1 MDAAV
6 RVRPDLSDLPSGGG
20 TVRVAELYL
29 GGVPRGAVILLCSP
43 GALTADAI
51 EGMNGLAEHGY
62 ESIAADL
69 AHNATSDD
77 TSLHDVQTLID
88 RLAGRGWS
96 SEQIGVVGYGFGG
109 RVALLAASEFALGAA
124 ISIDPSGVAA
134 STDGGLSPLVDP
146 GRGVRTSWLGMFGE
160 LDRHSPTAS
169 VAALGRSLRALSPV
183 FTQIVSYPGVSGD
196 FYRNSLE
203 SIAHAAAFDSWQ
215 RVIEWLNARVVPRPT
230 PLAEAWRARQLVG

>member
-6 RVRPDLSDLPSGGG
+6 RVQPALSDLPSGEG
-20 TVRVAELYL
+20 TVRVGELYL
-29 GGVPRGAVILLCSP
+29 GRVPRGAVILLCSS
-43 GALTADAI
+43 GALTADAF

-69 AHNATSDD
+69 ADSATSDE
-77 TSLHDVQTLID
+77 TSLHDVRTLVD

-96 SEQIGVVGYGFGG
+96 SDQIGVVGYGFGG
-109 RVALLAASEFALGAA
+109 RIALLAASELALGAA

-134 STDGGLSPLVDP
+134 PVGSTRPALVDA
-146 GRGVRTSWLGMFGE
+146 GRGVRTPWLGMFGD
-160 LDRHSPTAS
+160 LDAQTSTAS
-169 VAALGRSLRALSPV
+169 VAALGRSLRSLSPV

-196 FYRNSLE
+196 FYRNAIE

-230 PLAEAWRARQLVG
+230 PLAEAWRTRQLVG